1 MDALMELDRVKD
13 IERREAEELR
23 KLKQRVAD
31 REVIVSQIRERE
43 HQKIIEEEARE
54 QEGLVSSRTA

>member
-1 MDALMELDRVKD
+1 MELERVKD

-23 KLKQRVAD
+23 KLKQRIVD
-31 REVIVSQIRERE
+31 REVIVSQIRARE

-54 QEGLVSSRTA
+54 QEGLVSC